1 MQPLT
6 FNKPIKLAW
15 ATVKPVAIKPS
26 VTRLDLEK
34 LPQQAFDTTG
44 FKPFKYPVQETKFD
58 YGALP
63 AKSLDIN
70 KLASRPLKFKS
81 YVLPP
86 PKLVKGAK
94 PELKNGN
101 LYLLGVSDDESG
113 SGTEVTRLLRDKDGF
128 LWMACTY
135 GLYRFDGEN
144 LLAFLSFADEVSDY
158 GMVQDS
164 LGNIWM
170 PNQGSPLMV
179 LDPKAG
185 ILKKSCPQPKPG

>member
-1 MQPLT
+1 MMINKNLFILAITGIAFTSCIGNSGNDATPVLSIQTAPVVQPLT
-6 FNKPIKLAW
+6 FNKPRKLAW

-26 VTRLDLEK
+26 VTRLDWEK
-34 LPQQAFDTTG
+34 LPEQAFDTSG
-44 FKPFKYPVQETKFD
+44 FRPFKYPVQETKFD
-58 YGALP
+58 YAALP

-70 KLASRPLKFKS
+70 KLPSRPLIFKS

-101 LYLLGVSDDESG
+101 LYLLGVSDDESV

-144 LLAFLSFADEVSDY
+144 LLNFF
-158 GMVQDS
+158 
-164 LGNIWM
+164 
-170 PNQGSPLMV
+170 
-179 LDPKAG
+179 
-185 ILKKSCPQPKPG
+185 ILPG